1 MPGIEHLCLSVFLC
15 YGKEWVGLIMTGLT
29 YAINSITILMETEL

>member
-1 MPGIEHLCLSVFLC
+1 MPGIEYLCLSVFLGC
-15 YGKEWVGLIMTGLT
+15 DKEWVGRIMTGLT